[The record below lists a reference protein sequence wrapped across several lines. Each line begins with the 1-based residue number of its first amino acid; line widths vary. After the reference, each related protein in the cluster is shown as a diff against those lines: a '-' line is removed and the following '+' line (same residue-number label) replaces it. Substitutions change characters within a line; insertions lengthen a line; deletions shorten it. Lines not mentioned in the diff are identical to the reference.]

1 MPSLPEDTL
10 FNTIFFLISLQAEK
24 RMAEE
29 VLQRE
34 EKIRHIEIDRAK
46 LESEKLQLESE
57 YKTEIAKLEE
67 RSKADMEKMAREH
80 EDQVRTP
87 THNLKVCAS
96 CS

>member
-1 MPSLPEDTL
+1 
-10 FNTIFFLISLQAEK
+10 
-24 RMAEE
+24 MAEE

-67 RSKADMEKMAREH
+67 RSKADMERMAREH
-80 EDQVRTP
+80 EDQVWSSKRTVSRFAP
-87 THNLKVCAS
+87 VVLDGVLGPPRLALDT
-96 CS
+96 

>member
-1 MPSLPEDTL
+1 
-10 FNTIFFLISLQAEK
+10 
-24 RMAEE
+24 MAEE

-67 RSKADMEKMAREH
+67 RSKADMERMAREH
-80 EDQVRTP
+80 EDQVRSLNAQSQGLRQLFLTG
-87 THNLKVCAS
+87 S
-96 CS
+96 

>member
-1 MPSLPEDTL
+1 
-10 FNTIFFLISLQAEK
+10 
-24 RMAEE
+24 MAEE

-67 RSKADMEKMAREH
+67 RSKADMERMAREH
-80 EDQVRTP
+80 EDQVGSSKCTVSRFAPVVLDGVLGPPRLVRHT
-87 THNLKVCAS
+87 
-96 CS
+96 

>member
-1 MPSLPEDTL
+1 
-10 FNTIFFLISLQAEK
+10 
-24 RMAEE
+24 MAEE

-67 RSKADMEKMAREH
+67 RSKADMERMAREH
-80 EDQVRTP
+80 EDQVGSL
-87 THNLKVCAS
+87 THNLKRFAPVVLDGVLGPPHLARHT
-96 CS
+96 

>member
-1 MPSLPEDTL
+1 
-10 FNTIFFLISLQAEK
+10 
-24 RMAEE
+24 MAEE

-67 RSKADMEKMAREH
+67 RSKADMERMAREH
-80 EDQVRTP
+80 EDQVRSLNAQSQGLRQLFLTVSWDFRALRA
-87 THNLKVCAS
+87 TAS
-96 CS
+96 